1 MNTAFDTID
10 ENSLRVLVNTFYDDV
25 RRDALLGPIFE
36 LRIGASWQRHMGRM
50 VDFWSSVLLGTGR
63 FRGNPMLKHA
73 LIPDLSARH
82 FDRWMELFEL
92 TTRRLFMPE
101 AAELILLRARNM
113 RRGLERYAVAK
124 PVLQVV
130 G

>member
-1 MNTAFDTID
+1 MSQFDTID
-10 ENSLRVLVNTFYDDV
+10 DDNLRVLVNTFYDDV

-36 LRIGASWQRHMGRM
+36 IRIGASWQRHMDRM

-73 LIPDLSARH
+73 LIPDISEAH
-82 FDRWMELFEL
+82 FDRWMELFKL
-92 TTRRLFMPE
+92 TVDRLFTPE
-101 AAELILLRARNM
+101 QAGLILMRAGNM
-113 RRGLERYAVAK
+113 RQGLERYAVAK

>member
-1 MNTAFDTID
+1 MTQFDTID
-10 ENSLRVLVNTFYDDV
+10 DDSLRVLVHTFYDDV
-25 RRDALLGPIFE
+25 RKDPLLGPIFE
-36 LRIGASWQRHMGRM
+36 IRIGASWQRHMDRM

-73 LIPDLSARH
+73 LIPDISEAH
-82 FDRWMELFEL
+82 FDRWMELFKL
-92 TTRRLFMPE
+92 TVHRLYMPE
-101 AAELILLRARNM
+101 QAALILMRAGNM
-113 RRGLERYAVAK
+113 RRGLERYAVAR